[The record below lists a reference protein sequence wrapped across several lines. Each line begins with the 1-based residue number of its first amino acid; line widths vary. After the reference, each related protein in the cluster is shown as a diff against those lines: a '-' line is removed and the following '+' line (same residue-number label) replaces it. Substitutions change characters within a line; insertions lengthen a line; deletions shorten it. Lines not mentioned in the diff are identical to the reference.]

1 MTGSSYRSRWG
12 VVRVGGLFQVE
23 RGGGQSEEGCT
34 YKGIYIK
41 VSKLHLS
48 KDRWENRQLK
58 LNDV

>member
-1 MTGSSYRSRWG
+1 MTGSRYIE
-12 VVRVGGLFQVE
+12 RVGCGPSEGTFLGGE
-23 RGGGQSEEGCT
+23 GGGQSEEGCT